1 MSTLKSSAENLT
13 LNADG
18 ANNDIIFQSNGSNVA
33 TLDQAG
39 LLTATTFAGSGAS
52 LTALNATNLAS
63 GTVPTARLGTG
74 TANSTVHLRG
84 DGTWAAAGGGKLL
97 QMVYTQSINSSA
109 ITTTS
114 SSYVASG
121 IQLSITPIETGS
133 DIVIEFTSSHVDV
146 RGGNSA
152 RLVCKMYVDGS
163 AWPSTG
169 VDQVCTFGHDTN
181 SSESHSTLSFSQRT
195 TGTDGTAIAFEPY
208 FYSNI
213 SSSVWLVGG
222 NASYMMKIWEIGA

>member
-1 MSTLKSSAENLT
+1 MSTIKSSAENLT

-63 GTVPTARLGTG
+63 GTVPTARLGSG
-74 TANSTVHLRG
+74 TANNTVHLRG

-97 QMVYTQSINSSA
+97 QMVYTQSISA
-109 ITTTS
+109 SGNIATTS
-114 SSYVASG
+114 GSYQASG
-121 IQLSITPIETGS
+121 IQLSITPEETGS
-133 DIVIEFTSSHVDV
+133 DIIVEFTCSHMDV

-152 RLVCKMYVDGS
+152 RLIAKMYVGGS
-163 AWPSTG
+163 AWSG
-169 VDQVCTFGHDTN
+169 AGADQICTVGHDHTD
-181 SSESHSTLSFSQRT
+181 ETHVTLSWSQRT
-195 TGTDGTAIAFEPY
+195 TGTAGTAIAFEPY
-208 FYSNI
+208 FYSNTG
-213 SSSVWLVGG
+213 SNVTLVAI
-222 NASYMMKIWEIGA
+222 NSSYMLKAYEIGA